1 MDKILVVEDNME
13 LSDTLCRNLQAEGFT
28 PYAALSLAQA
38 RKYLDSGIDLCL
50 LDINLPDGDGFA
62 FCRSLSE
69 NTAIPVILLT
79 VRDGAQ
85 DMVQGLSIGAD
96 DYVTKPFRMDV
107 LVSRIRALL
116 RRVRNRRPEDGSLY
130 CGWTNRLAERIK
142 AHNEGKGAKY
152 TRCRRPVELVYYE
165 EFFTKEEAMSREYAI
180 KRLSRRQK
188 LNLIAG
194 FEREEG
200 HS

>member
-1 MDKILVVEDNME
+1 MENIPETEVEDKSEQWHNKNHTPKGRGICMDKILVVEDNAE
-13 LSDTLCRNLQAEGFT
+13 LSDTLCRNLKAEGFT

-50 LDINLPDGDGFA
+50 LDINMPDGDGLA
-62 FCRSLSE
+62 FCRGLSE

-79 VRDGAQ
+79 VRDEAH

-96 DYVTKPFRMDV
+96 DYVTKPFRMDI

-130 CGWTNRLAERIK
+130 CGDVCINKK
-142 AHNEGKGAKY
+142 ASK
-152 TRCRRPVELVYYE
+152 V
-165 EFFTKEEAMSREYAI
+165 
-180 KRLSRRQK
+180 
-188 LNLIAG
+188 
-194 FEREEG
+194 
-200 HS
+200 